1 MNKVIE
7 KTDSNKR
14 TKKVF
19 KIIGSVFLW
28 LFVLFAVYVS
38 ITALVAKSN
47 DGVANLFGYTPL
59 SVQSESMTG
68 TIDKGDLIIIKLI
81 NFDDGKP
88 SETLTP
94 NESIVTFRYDID
106 NDGSDELVT
115 HLFIGKE
122 DSTYV
127 FQGTYSPN
135 GQELAKQYVPESR
148 IVGVYSG
155 NRIVALGYV
164 ISWITSPI
172 GYFVIFLVP
181 AAIFFLYALYKLIM
195 AVINASSTTKIEH
208 DANYYLEEKEKMRQ
222 EILAELEKEK
232 KKEEK

>member
-81 NFDDGKP
+81 NFDDGEP